1 MSGAHHVYANDLEI
15 ASRSSDGKSTAM
27 GDVCFTPPAP
37 AKVGVPVPYS
47 NTARAKDI
55 RNGSRTVFIVG
66 KEIALSD
73 KSYFH
78 TSTGNEPATSQY
90 QQGIVSQVITG
101 RAYFHT
107 WSPNVKVEGEGVARH
122 TDLVSHNHNNPANT
136 ALFPFISRGWRG
148 RHVCKRQE
156 QEIEKACN
164 DDDKKTSGRPRKRA
178 RPSPLGAK
186 NNAGASNSGNSGPQS
201 WQNQHCG
208 GLLQVLN
215 NAQASDINKALES
228 ANKELQ
234 DLQDHLRD
242 YTRYAEQVTKAVEE
256 YAAAQ
261 GVKLAVK
268 AGAKQVAGT
277 FVPGAG
283 NAVMG
288 LWTAYDVAQL
298 SAEVASRYS
307 DITGMIDD
315 IKAIDDSIKKVTEMK
330 DRIEGLAQG
339 EPLIID
345 GSKDSGSKVLG
356 DLQETLALT
365 SRCLRARKCSL
376 VPFSSKSHIGSR
388 ARADQVQTSE
398 SNSGGCCPGQTGHH
412 LIPGSL
418 IKPRPG
424 KDQHGCKDYNHAAAP
439 VVCVESTNQH
449 SGSHKRVHDAL
460 DAGLQHRVDISES
473 PGWFDRPPVR
483 DGAMSMDEAIKA
495 AAESHARAF
504 PLSGCSKKCIEA
516 QLKDYY
522 NKHCRRANVRVQDK
536 QGGDILPDFGGDD

>member
-1 MSGAHHVYANDLEI
+1 M
-15 ASRSSDGKSTAM
+15 
-27 GDVCFTPPAP
+27 
-37 AKVGVPVPYS
+37 
-47 NTARAKDI
+47 
-55 RNGSRTVFIVG
+55 
-66 KEIALSD
+66 
-73 KSYFH
+73 
-78 TSTGNEPATSQY
+78 QY
-90 QQGIVSQVITG
+90 
-101 RAYFHT
+101 
-107 WSPNVKVEGEGVARH
+107 K

-277 FVPGAG
+277 FVPGVG

-330 DRIEGLAQG
+330 DRIEGLAKG

-460 DAGLQHRVDISES
+460 DGILRERVKSSEQA
-473 PGWFDRPPVR
+473 GWFDRPPVR
-483 DGAMSMDEAIKA
+483 DGAMNMDEAIKA
-495 AAESHARAF
+495 AAESHAEAF

-536 QGGDILPDFGGDD
+536 NGTEIKPTFKMD